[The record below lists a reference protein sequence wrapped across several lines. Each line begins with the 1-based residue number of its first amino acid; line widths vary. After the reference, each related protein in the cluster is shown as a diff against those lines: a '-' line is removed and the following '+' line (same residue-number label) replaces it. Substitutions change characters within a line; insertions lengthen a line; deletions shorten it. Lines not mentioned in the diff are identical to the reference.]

1 LSGENGKESGE
12 TLVSWELLKAQ
23 KSDRFGVRKHDLV
36 IAEKCM
42 PWLSFD
48 QVFSKKPCCI
58 KKWMKVRLIIGFI
71 NFYFIT

>member
-42 PWLSFD
+42 PWLSFIRFFLKNL
-48 QVFSKKPCCI
+48 VALKN
-58 KKWMKVRLIIGFI
+58 G
-71 NFYFIT
+71 